1 MVGILRDAGVDEGDA
16 RSWFENKFDQYPDGY
31 VNMDARFSFA
41 YSWSYKRNTNYCGH
55 IINNTIKGDVGMLQC
70 PHVAT
75 IKDIEDINVQCRKV
89 CSPSD
94 SYFAGP
100 HDLIARQLRKLQP
113 TSAAAA
119 VDIVAIVIPEEERS
133 LNSDD
138 EVEDEEIK
146 HEEEREQDE
155 EEMMNNKGDELLIQV
170 DEILQGDQVFRGDE
184 VLQGDQVF
192 RVLQGDNI
200 IHNNVDVHN
209 QSSESGGNGPETNTN
224 AT

>member
-55 IINNTIKGDVGMLQC
+55 IINNTIKGDTGMLQC

-75 IKDIEDINVQCRKV
+75 IKDIEDIKVQCRKA

-113 TSAAAA
+113 TSAAA
-119 VDIVAIVIPEEERS
+119 VDIVPVVIPEEERS

-155 EEMMNNKGDELLIQV
+155 EEMIEEGNNIQGDDI
-170 DEILQGDQVFRGDE
+170 IQGDQVFHGDNNI
-184 VLQGDQVF
+184 QGDQVF
-192 RVLQGDNI
+192 QGDE
-200 IHNNVDVHN
+200 VDDNDVGGYN
-209 QSSESGGNGPETNTN
+209 QSSESGGSGPETNTN